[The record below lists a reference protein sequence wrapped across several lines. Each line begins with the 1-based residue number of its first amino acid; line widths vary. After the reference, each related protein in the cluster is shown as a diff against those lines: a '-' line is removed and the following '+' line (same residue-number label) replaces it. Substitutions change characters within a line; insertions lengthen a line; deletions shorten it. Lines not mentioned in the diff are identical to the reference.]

1 MKRILVLIDTAVGG
15 TTGGAET
22 HIWTLLSR
30 LDQSYYSM
38 DVIYFDV
45 SEMDSDVIDNTK
57 GKIQGVNYYRM
68 PVRRVYAPSSFKY
81 LKEIYKIMKTGD
93 YDCAMS
99 LFESSDVIV
108 GSLARLAGIK
118 VRISN
123 RRDTGFRNSKKLALA
138 YRLINKSFTKFIA
151 VSEAV
156 KKSIIN
162 QGVEAGKIQ
171 LIYNAVDVCRFES
184 SDGEKIRQ
192 EAGILSDE
200 IVFGLVAN
208 LYPVKNHH
216 SIIEALSEL
225 HQEGK
230 LAHLILVGDGELRK
244 ELELQAV
251 NLNLNNFVHFL
262 GARFDI
268 ENILDAIDVFVLAS
282 HTEGL
287 SNALLEAMA
296 SKTAVI
302 ASRVGGNVEVVEDGV
317 DGLLVST
324 EASSIADAMKKL
336 HDSKE
341 LRDEMG
347 ENGLKHISRQF
358 SLEQMLTHYEN
369 IFN

>member
-1 MKRILVLIDTAVGG
+1 MKRILVLIDTTVGG

-22 HIWTLLSR
+22 HIWTLLSG
-30 LDQSYYSM
+30 LDQSDYSV
-38 DVIYFDV
+38 DIIYFDTG
-45 SEMDSDVIDNTK
+45 EMDSDIIDSTK
-57 GKIQGVNYYRM
+57 GEIQGVNYYRI

-81 LKEIYKIMKTGD
+81 IIEIYKIMKTGN

-108 GSLARLAGIK
+108 ASLAKLAGIK

-138 YRLINKSFTKFIA
+138 YRLINKSFTRFIA
-151 VSEAV
+151 VSRAV
-156 KKSIIN
+156 KESIVD
-162 QGVEAGKIQ
+162 QGVEAEKIQ
-171 LIYNAVDVCRFES
+171 LIYNAVDVSRFEN

-192 EAGILSDE
+192 ETGILSDE

-216 SIIEALSEL
+216 SIIDALAEL

-230 LAHLILVGDGELRK
+230 LAHLIFIGDGELRK
-244 ELELQAV
+244 ELESQV
-251 NLNLNNFVHFL
+251 NNLNLNKYVHFL
-262 GARFDI
+262 GARFDV
-268 ENILDAIDVFVLAS
+268 EDILDAIDVFVLAS
-282 HTEGL
+282 LTEGL

-317 DGLLVST
+317 DGLLVSI
-324 EASSIADAMKKL
+324 EASSIAKAMKKL

-347 ENGLKHISRQF
+347 VNALKHISRQF
-358 SLEQMLTHYEN
+358 SLEQMLSHYED